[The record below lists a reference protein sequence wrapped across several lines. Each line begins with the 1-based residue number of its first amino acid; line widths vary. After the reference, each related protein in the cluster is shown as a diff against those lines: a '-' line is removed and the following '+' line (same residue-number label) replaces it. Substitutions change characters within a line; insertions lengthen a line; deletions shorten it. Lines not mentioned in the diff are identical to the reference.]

1 MRHLAY
7 EWLKDERGQD
17 LIEYSL
23 LIAFI
28 ALASAAIFL
37 GAGGNISGIWST
49 TNNQLSQANAM
60 AS

>member
-1 MRHLAY
+1 MRHLVY

-37 GAGGNISGIWST
+37 GAGGNIGGIWST

>member
-37 GAGGNISGIWST
+37 GTGGNISGIWATS
-49 TNNQLSQANAM
+49 NNQLSQANAL